1 MAQKNTSQ
9 VAAPGT
15 AVPPPSAV
23 LRPLRADDLEAVVAL
38 DRRSTGSS
46 RRGYFEKRLAAA
58 LRKPKGH
65 FQFALTTGKGL
76 EGFLLARL
84 AGGEYGRPDDLVVLE
99 SIGVDPSSRQAGLGR
114 QMFAGLEELARSHGL
129 GQVVTQVDWRNHSM
143 LRFLAGAGFELAP
156 RPILELKVE
165 RVPLPDT
172 DEEIETWP
180 PVVRHLQASDLEAI
194 VRIDKRIT
202 GRDRRRYLE
211 RKLDEA
217 LEESAIA
224 VSLVGE
230 VDGLPAA
237 FAMARVDF
245 GDFGHVEPSA
255 ALDTIGVD
263 PPFARKG
270 LARAVLTQMIENLA
284 ALHVERLETEVA
296 RDATALLAFLYDA
309 GFGASQRLSFQK
321 SL

>member
-1 MAQKNTSQ
+1 MPDPRLSVGAVT
-9 VAAPGT
+9 AA
-15 AVPPPSAV
+15 ALSPPSAV
-23 LRPLRADDLEAVVAL
+23 LRPLSAADLDAVVAL

-58 LRKPKGH
+58 LRKPRGH
-65 FQFALTTGKGL
+65 FQFALTTGQGL
-76 EGFLLARL
+76 AGFLLARRV
-84 AGGEYGRPDDLVVLE
+84 GGEYGRPDEAVVLE
-99 SIGVDPSSRQAGLGR
+99 SIGVDPSSRQRGLGR
-114 QMFAGLEELARSHGL
+114 QLLGALEELSRAHGIR
-129 GQVVTQVDWRNHSM
+129 QVVTQVDWRNHSM
-143 LRFLAGAGFELAP
+143 LRFLAGARFELAP

-165 RVPLPDT
+165 RVPLPQT
-172 DEEIETWP
+172 DEEIEAWP
-180 PVVRHLQASDLEAI
+180 PVVRQLKASDLDGI

-202 GRDRRRYLE
+202 GSDRRAYLE
-211 RKLDEA
+211 RKFDEA
-217 LEESAIA
+217 LNDSAIA

-255 ALDTIGVD
+255 ALDTLGVD
-263 PPFARKG
+263 PPFAGKG
-270 LARAVLTQMIENLA
+270 LGKAVLSQMIENLA

-296 RDATALLAFLYDA
+296 RDATRLLSFLYAA

-321 SL
+321 AI